1 VKGAAWRASTR
12 DKVRASLASLRPR
25 FADQLV
31 VLPNHVDYSG
41 AGIAD
46 RVHGLE
52 ALIEY
57 LLDALNGEHGVGC
70 KLRPRVRE
78 LVVRAA
84 GLTAEVA
91 AVGPAGC
98 GSTPPG
104 RLG

>member
-1 VKGAAWRASTR
+1 
-12 DKVRASLASLRPR
+12 
-25 FADQLV
+25 
-31 VLPNHVDYSG
+31 
-41 AGIAD
+41 
-46 RVHGLE
+46 
-52 ALIEY
+52 LIEY

-91 AVGPAGC
+91 AVGRAGC